1 LAFSLSYI
9 TCSLRPA
16 RAFGQSATRRELI
29 ATAAKVPAWLEGR
42 AHSLSRWAHSVAPAG
57 VWQVFGS
64 TAATDM
70 MLALRGALVEPLLV
84 TMPEVVSRMRP
95 EVVVRPRAT
104 PLFGLQASRTPVT
117 QPRSSH
123 TRHSDRNSA
132 NRNVTEGLARG
143 GREESLDKSQT
154 FASYV

>member
-1 LAFSLSYI
+1 
-9 TCSLRPA
+9 
-16 RAFGQSATRRELI
+16 
-29 ATAAKVPAWLEGR
+29 
-42 AHSLSRWAHSVAPAG
+42 
-57 VWQVFGS
+57 
-64 TAATDM
+64 M

-132 NRNVTEGLARG
+132 NRNVRG
-143 GREESLDKSQT
+143 FRVGDRSRGR
-154 FASYV
+154 FATPAEFPLTRV